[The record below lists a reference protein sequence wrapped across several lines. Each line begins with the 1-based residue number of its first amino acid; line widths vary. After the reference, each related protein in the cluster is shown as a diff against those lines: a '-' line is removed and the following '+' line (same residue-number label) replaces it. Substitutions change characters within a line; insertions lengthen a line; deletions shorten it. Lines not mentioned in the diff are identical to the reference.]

1 MGTFPWFFN
10 NNKNGTYPYCTYCT
24 VEVLQTT
31 CKCLKFEKVQN
42 RPTLLHSFRAP
53 LPLLHCLQSMNSH
66 SIIYQTFSVG
76 HLLILG
82 LDSRK
87 GPFFTLWTSNQ
98 KMLVQ
103 PSEIFMHSDI
113 YKDDAFQ
120 LFVAKLNPNHPP
132 VSYCTSIFL
141 RLTLLHAARN
151 FLK

>member
-1 MGTFPWFFN
+1 MVLTHAILYLLYCRGTSN
-10 NNKNGTYPYCTYCT
+10 N
-24 VEVLQTT
+24 LQM
-31 CKCLKFEKVQN
+31 LKIRKSAKSAHLTPQFSGS
-42 RPTLLHSFRAP
+42 TATAP
-53 LPLLHCLQSMNSH
+53 LPPKHEQSLNM
-66 SIIYQTFSVG
+66 YQTFSVG

-113 YKDDAFQ
+113 YIDDAFQ